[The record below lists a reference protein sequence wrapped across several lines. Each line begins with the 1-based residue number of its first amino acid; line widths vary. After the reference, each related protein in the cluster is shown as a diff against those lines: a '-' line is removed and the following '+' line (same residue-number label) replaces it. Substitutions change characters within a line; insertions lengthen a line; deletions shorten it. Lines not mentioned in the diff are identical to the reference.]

1 MEETRNAWEN
11 EELLNIVT
19 VGHVDHGK
27 STVIG
32 RLLADAGA
40 LPKGKLESIRENC
53 RRNSKPFEYAFLL
66 DALHNE
72 QDQGITIDTARC
84 FFKSDKRRYIII
96 DAPGHIEFLK
106 NMVTGASRAEA
117 ALMVIDAARGVEEN
131 TRRHGYFLSMLG
143 IRQVAVLVNKMDL
156 VGYSEEVYRSI
167 VTEFTEFLAKINI
180 SPAAFIPVS
189 GMEGDNIAIRSERTP
204 WYFGP
209 TVLEQ
214 MDAFVPVP
222 SPENRPL
229 RMPVQG
235 VYKFTEGGDERRT
248 VAVDGG
254 HVGDLGGQA
263 AVNPYRAAAVLVHDG
278 HLRAVSESAFAAAF
292 QADDLFDERPCA
304 DVVVADAGVA
314 DAHARCEPDT
324 AAQPCAAQLRGV
336 KVLRHLDRRPVVG
349 RRAGGFERGD
359 FAGGQS
365 SVCVHSRHIS
375 NLQI

>member
-1 MEETRNAWEN
+1 M
-11 EELLNIVT
+11 
-19 VGHVDHGK
+19 
-27 STVIG
+27 
-32 RLLADAGA
+32 
-40 LPKGKLESIRENC
+40 
-53 RRNSKPFEYAFLL
+53 
-66 DALHNE
+66 
-72 QDQGITIDTARC
+72 
-84 FFKSDKRRYIII
+84 
-96 DAPGHIEFLK
+96 
-106 NMVTGASRAEA
+106 
-117 ALMVIDAARGVEEN
+117 
-131 TRRHGYFLSMLG
+131 
-143 IRQVAVLVNKMDL
+143 
-156 VGYSEEVYRSI
+156 
-167 VTEFTEFLAKINI
+167 
-180 SPAAFIPVS
+180 
-189 GMEGDNIAIRSERTP
+189 
-204 WYFGP
+204 
-209 TVLEQ
+209 
-214 MDAFVPVP
+214 
-222 SPENRPL
+222 
-229 RMPVQG
+229 
-235 VYKFTEGGDERRT
+235 
-248 VAVDGG
+248 AVDGG